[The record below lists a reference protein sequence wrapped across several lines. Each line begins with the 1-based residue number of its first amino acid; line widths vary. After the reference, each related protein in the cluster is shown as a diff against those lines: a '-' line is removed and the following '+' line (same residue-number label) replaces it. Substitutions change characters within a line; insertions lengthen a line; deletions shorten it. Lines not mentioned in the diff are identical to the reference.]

1 MNNPQAAETLRQIFM
16 RAVDSA
22 RPGPVIPPALPDKPR
37 GRCVVIGAGKASA
50 AMAAA
55 VDAAWPDVDL
65 SGVVVTRYGHAVPAG
80 RIRILEAAHPVADAM
95 SETAALQ
102 IVESLHGLTSD
113 DLVLALISG
122 GGSALMA
129 LPLPGLTLGDK
140 QAIARALLHSGA
152 SISEM
157 NLVRRHLSAV
167 KGGRLAAMA
176 HPARVVSLIISDVP
190 GDNPADV
197 ASGPTVADGSQPAD
211 ALRVLERYGIAV
223 PEAVRQVLNVGD
235 RAGSERHSLPLSE
248 ATFPGSPASSSVEAT
263 RSYSQVDD
271 RRGEARLRDNSPT
284 ICEVRLVATPAM
296 ALNAAADAARQ
307 LGLTPLILGDAIE
320 GESREAA
327 IVMAGI
333 AKSVKQYGQPVS
345 GPAVLLSGG
354 ETTVTVTSGRAG
366 KGGRNTEFLLSL
378 ACALKGESGIWAI
391 AGDTD
396 GIDGTED
403 AAGAIISPD
412 TLARGRACGLNAADY
427 LDAHNSYSY
436 FHATGDLLITG
447 PTLTNV
453 NDIRVILIA

>member
-211 ALRVLERYGIAV
+211 ALRVLERYGITV
-223 PEAVRQVLNVGD
+223 PEAVRQVLNAGD
-235 RAGSERHSLPLSE
+235 RAGSERHSLPL
-248 ATFPGSPASSSVEAT
+248 
-263 RSYSQVDD
+263 
-271 RRGEARLRDNSPT
+271 RDNSPT
-284 ICEVRLVATPAM
+284 ISEVRLVATPAM
-296 ALNAAADAARQ
+296 ALNAAADAARR

-354 ETTVTVTSGRAG
+354 ETTVTVVNGRAG

-427 LDAHNSYSY
+427 LDAHDSYSY

>member
-1 MNNPQAAETLRQIFM
+1 MTNPQAAEMLRQIFM

-22 RPGPVIPPALPDKPR
+22 RPGPVIPPALPAKPA

-95 SETAALQ
+95 SETAAKQ
-102 IVESLHGLTSD
+102 IVEALRGLTSE

-140 QAIARALLHSGA
+140 QTITRALLHSGA

-157 NLVRRHLSAV
+157 NLVRRHLSDV

-223 PEAVRQVLNVGD
+223 PEAVRQVLNAGD
-235 RAGSERHSLPLSE
+235 RAGSESHSP
-248 ATFPGSPASSSVEAT
+248 T
-263 RSYSQVDD
+263 
-271 RRGEARLRDNSPT
+271 LRDNSAALS
-284 ICEVRLVATPAM
+284 EVKLVATPAM
-296 ALNAAADAARQ
+296 ALNAAADAARR

-333 AKSVKQYGQPVS
+333 AKSVKQYGQPLS

-354 ETTVTVTSGRAG
+354 ETTVTVANGRAG

-378 ACALKGESGIWAI
+378 ACALKGENGIWAV

-412 TLARGRACGLNAADY
+412 TLARGRSRGLNAADY
-427 LDAHNSYSY
+427 LDAHDSYSY

-453 NDIRVILIA
+453 NDIRAILIA